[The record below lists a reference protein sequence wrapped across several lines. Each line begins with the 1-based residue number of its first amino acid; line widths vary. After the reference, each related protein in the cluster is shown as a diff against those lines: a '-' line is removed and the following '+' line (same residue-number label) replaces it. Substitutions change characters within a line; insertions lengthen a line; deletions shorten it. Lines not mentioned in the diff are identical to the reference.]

1 MNVDSHHMP
10 VCGPRNGDTASRYT
24 DDLTST
30 TDSVAYTAR
39 VTEAERNIPTILTV
53 FGATGDLMRRKVIPT
68 LYYLHEKGQLPDRF
82 VVIGFSRRE
91 LDDAGYRAFVVQT
104 ISEYRGH
111 AHTAEELSDFLA
123 RFRFQ
128 RGDFDEVPSYA
139 ALKTVFDELDNSWR
153 VCANKLFYLSVAPE
167 FYETIFQHLSS
178 SRLTE
183 ACSPE
188 EGWTRVMVEKP
199 FGLDSDTAKRL
210 DMLLGQY
217 FKEIQIYRID
227 HYLAK
232 EMLQNILTFRFA
244 NNLFELSWGNEL
256 IERIDIRLHEEIG
269 VEKRG
274 AFYDAVG
281 ALRDVGQN
289 HFLQI
294 LALLTMEHPKSFDAA
309 VIQEKRA
316 EALERVLPASID
328 KTVRAQYRGYRDIPG
343 VAENSQTETYFQVE
357 ARLNDEKWSGVPIIL
372 DGGKRLGT
380 ARKEIVV
387 TFRHPE
393 PCLCPPEGPHHINR
407 VIIRLEPKEEILIE
421 FWSRRPGFGM
431 ETEPRMFH
439 FLLRE
444 PESRVQYVEE
454 YARLLLDCIR
464 GDQSLFI
471 STREVSAMWRFVD
484 PILEAWA
491 KGAVPL
497 DSYEPGTHDILRA

>member
-1 MNVDSHHMP
+1 MP
-10 VCGPRNGDTASRYT
+10 ATGIRNGDTASRYT
-24 DDLTST
+24 ARFTSI
-30 TDSVAYTAR
+30 DFSVAYTAS
-39 VTEAERNIPTILTV
+39 VTDAERNIPTILTV

-68 LYYLHEKGQLPDRF
+68 LYYLHEKDQLPDRF
-82 VVIGFSRRE
+82 VVVGFSRRQ
-91 LDDAGYRAFVVQT
+91 LDDEGYRDFVVQT
-104 ISEYRGH
+104 ISEHRKRAYS
-111 AHTAEELSDFLA
+111 AEELADFLA

-128 RGDFDEVPSYA
+128 RGDFDEAPSYM
-139 ALKTVFDELDNSWR
+139 ALKTVFDALDNEWR

-167 FYETIFQHLSS
+167 YYETIFQHLSS

-256 IERIDIRLHEEIG
+256 IERIEVHLNEDLG

-294 LALLTMEHPKSFDAA
+294 LALLTMEHPKSFDAGA
-309 VIQEKRA
+309 IQEKRA
-316 EALERVLPASID
+316 EALERLLPAALE
-328 KTVRAQYRGYRDIPG
+328 KTVRAQYRGYREIPG
-343 VAENSQTETYFQVE
+343 VAADSQTETYFQVE
-357 ARLNDEKWSGVPIIL
+357 AQLSVEKWRGVPIIL
-372 DGGKRLGT
+372 SGGKRLGIP
-380 ARKEIVV
+380 RKEIVI

-393 PCLCPPEGPHHINR
+393 PCLCPPDGPHHMNR
-407 VIIRLEPKEEILIE
+407 VIMRLEPKEEILIE

-484 PILEAWA
+484 PILEGWA

-497 DSYEPGTHDILRA
+497 DSYEPDSRDILRA

>member
-1 MNVDSHHMP
+1 MP
-10 VCGPRNGDTASRYT
+10 
-24 DDLTST
+24 
-30 TDSVAYTAR
+30 YTAQ
-39 VTEAERNIPTILTV
+39 VTDAERNIPTILTV

-68 LYYLHEKGQLPDRF
+68 LYYLHEKDQLPDRF

-91 LDDAGYRAFVVQT
+91 FDDAGYRDFVAQT
-104 ISEYRGH
+104 ISEHRKKEF
-111 AHTAEELSDFLA
+111 TTDELKDFLA

-128 RGDFDEVPSYA
+128 RGDFDEAESYA
-139 ALKTVFDELDNSWR
+139 ALKRIFDELDESWR

-199 FGLDSDTAKRL
+199 FGLDSETAKRL

-217 FKEIQIYRID
+217 FKEVQIYRID

-256 IERIDIRLHEEIG
+256 IERIDIRLHEDLG

-294 LALLTMEHPKSFDAA
+294 LALLTMEHPKSFDAG
-309 VIQEKRA
+309 VIQERRA
-316 EALERVLPASID
+316 EALERLAPADIT
-328 KTVRAQYRGYRDIPG
+328 KTIRAQHEGYRAIAG
-343 VAENSQTETYFQVE
+343 VAPDSTTETYFSVE
-357 ARLNDEKWSGVPIIL
+357 AQVATPRWKAVPIVL
-372 DGGKRLGT
+372 EGGKKLGE
-380 ARKEIVV
+380 ARKEIVI
-387 TFRHPE
+387 TLRHPE
-393 PCLCPPEGPHHINR
+393 PCLCPPDGPHHINR
-407 VIIRLEPKEEILIE
+407 IIMKLEPKEEILIE

-431 ETEPRMFH
+431 ETEPRVFH

-454 YARLLLDCIR
+454 YARLILDCIR

-471 STREVSAMWRFVD
+471 STREVSAMWAFVD
-484 PILEAWA
+484 PILDAWK

-497 DSYEPGTHDILRA
+497 DSYAPDTHDILRS